1 MKNNN
6 CILLYKVL
14 IQNRNKV
21 LYRILKNNNKRKVN
35 KFE

>member
-1 MKNNN
+1 MKITN
-6 CILLYKVL
+6 LLYKVL

-35 KFE
+35 K

>member
-6 CILLYKVL
+6 FILLYKVL

-35 KFE
+35 K